1 MAWPEQTTAWNN
13 IAGTTTIRWG
23 TGQAWPASAT
33 AIVLSADEAEDV
45 EKIYLEQG
53 EGLRATRILLKHG
66 HTWDYTV
73 QDDSSIFATGPNV
86 GDTVVVTNFLN
97 GGTNA
102 SNSGVI
108 VDTNYRAAR
117 KQEGQRVIRVEL
129 MNIVDG
135 TV

>member
-1 MAWPEQTTAWNN
+1 MSWPNIQSDYTN

-23 TGQAWPASAT
+23 TEHAWAPAST

-66 HTWDYTV
+66 HTWDFTV
-73 QDDSSIFATGPNV
+73 QDDSTIFATGPNV
-86 GDTVVVTNFLN
+86 GQTVVVTNFLI

-108 VDTNYRAAR
+108 VDANYRAAR
-117 KQEGQRVIRVEL
+117 KQEGQRVLRIEL
-129 MNIVDG
+129 MNLVDG